1 MSSKDLKKHK
11 RKICIISGTR
21 AEYGLLRNLI
31 RAIDSSNNF
40 ELQIIA
46 TGMHLEKKYGY
57 TYKEIELDNFIIN
70 KKLDLE
76 LISDTP
82 LGISRS
88 TSIGLKKFSEALSD
102 LKPDLVLILGD
113 RFEILSAAIACMF
126 LRIPIG
132 HIHGG
137 ELTEGCIDEAIRH
150 SITKLSHLHFVAAEE
165 YKNRVIQLGENPKRV
180 FKVGGM
186 GVDSISRLKLLSK
199 DKLESALNIKFQN
212 KNLLITYHPVT
223 LENSTSKIQMRD
235 LLKSLGALEDT
246 FLLFTMPNADT
257 DSDILFKMIKEF
269 VNSNKNAQAFS
280 SLGQLKYF
288 SCIKYVDGVIG
299 NSSSGLTEVP
309 TFNKGTINIGD
320 RQRGRLMAKSVIN
333 CDPNFESINS
343 AIKLLYSDKFQNQV
357 LDTSNPYGKGRSVPK
372 IMEILK
378 KTTFDDLIKKSFHDL
393 NIN

>member
-113 RFEILSAAIACMF
+113 RFEILSAAIACMI

-150 SITKLSHLHFVAAEE
+150 SITK
-165 YKNRVIQLGENPKRV
+165 
-180 FKVGGM
+180 
-186 GVDSISRLKLLSK
+186 
-199 DKLESALNIKFQN
+199 
-212 KNLLITYHPVT
+212 
-223 LENSTSKIQMRD
+223 
-235 LLKSLGALEDT
+235 
-246 FLLFTMPNADT
+246 
-257 DSDILFKMIKEF
+257 
-269 VNSNKNAQAFS
+269 
-280 SLGQLKYF
+280 
-288 SCIKYVDGVIG
+288 
-299 NSSSGLTEVP
+299 
-309 TFNKGTINIGD
+309 
-320 RQRGRLMAKSVIN
+320 
-333 CDPNFESINS
+333 
-343 AIKLLYSDKFQNQV
+343 
-357 LDTSNPYGKGRSVPK
+357 
-372 IMEILK
+372 
-378 KTTFDDLIKKSFHDL
+378 
-393 NIN
+393 

>member
-1 MSSKDLKKHK
+1 MSSKDLKKRK

-46 TGMHLEKKYGY
+46 TGMHLEEKYGY

-88 TSIGLKKFSEALSD
+88 TSIGLKKFSEALND
-102 LKPDLVLILGD
+102 LKPDLVIILGD

-165 YKNRVIQLGENPKRV
+165 YKNRVIQLGENPKKV

-199 DKLESALNIKFQN
+199 NKLESALN
-212 KNLLITYHPVT
+212 
-223 LENSTSKIQMRD
+223 
-235 LLKSLGALEDT
+235 
-246 FLLFTMPNADT
+246 
-257 DSDILFKMIKEF
+257 
-269 VNSNKNAQAFS
+269 
-280 SLGQLKYF
+280 
-288 SCIKYVDGVIG
+288 
-299 NSSSGLTEVP
+299 
-309 TFNKGTINIGD
+309 
-320 RQRGRLMAKSVIN
+320 
-333 CDPNFESINS
+333 
-343 AIKLLYSDKFQNQV
+343 YS
-357 LDTSNPYGKGRSVPK
+357 
-372 IMEILK
+372 
-378 KTTFDDLIKKSFHDL
+378 
-393 NIN
+393 